1 MPSLKE
7 MLEARKVKANDAAK
21 TQNVEQVAQTAKP
34 ISALQAKLNAK
45 LGATT
50 TGHDG
55 GRNDNRLQ
63 NGADKTPTET
73 AIPVVEQPRQIVEEI
88 TPPPGLSG
96 LRLAM
101 WKREQEKKREKQIQ
115 NSPKQTPSQSQQQIT
130 TKDGR
135 PSNGRASEVQPS
147 QSGGQNNNSAS
158 SNSGAETSASQTA
171 DAQKTN
177 DGAID
182 VEELRRNLDYLANNI
197 EQKELVGQVV
207 RTIATQLHK
216 NTSLQKFMRD
226 SDVDLVVRAVRS
238 SYQIAAR
245 KKTEKAESKK
255 TNTAQMTQLQDAMKE
270 LGLDLKL

>member
-50 TGHDG
+50 TGHNG
-55 GRNDNRLQ
+55 GRQDNRLK

-73 AIPVVEQPRQIVEEI
+73 AIPVVEQSRQIVEEI

-101 WKREQEKKREKQIQ
+101 WKREQEKKRDKQKTTAG
-115 NSPKQTPSQSQQQIT
+115 NGVEPSQG
-130 TKDGR
+130 KDGTLR
-135 PSNGRASEVQPS
+135 AELSDGAGKIPESNQAQ
-147 QSGGQNNNSAS
+147 
-158 SNSGAETSASQTA
+158 SASQTA

-177 DGAID
+177 DGAIN
-182 VEELRRNLDYLANNI
+182 VEEIRRNLDYLANNI

-216 NTSLQKFMRD
+216 DTSLQKFMRD

-245 KKTEKAESKK
+245 KKTEKTESKK